1 MKQKIK
7 DIFNSWIDTALIF
20 LMESR
25 YDKRYKEDRDF
36 YNKVK
41 SSRKVVL

>member
-1 MKQKIK
+1 MKQKVK
-7 DIFNSWIDTALIF
+7 DIFNSWIDTALIL

-25 YDKRYKEDRDF
+25 FDKRFKEDRDF

-41 SSRKVVL
+41 SSRTVL